1 MVSAAL
7 GYVQLSICSP
17 STPPLT
23 GAGFPFGTDPLGRD
37 VLARVII
44 GGEISLKVG
53 VYSALG
59 AVAIGIVMG
68 LISGY
73 YGGFVDMIVMRFAD
87 VQLALPFILLAITF
101 IAVIGGGLTNMI
113 ILLIISQWV
122 QYARLV
128 RGSVL
133 SLRDREFILAAK
145 AIGVKDIRILFQH
158 LLPNLIGPVIVLM
171 TLNVANNILLES
183 SLTFLGLGVDPVIPS
198 WGGMLAE
205 GRTYLQTAWW
215 VSVFPGLAILL
226 TVLGLNLL
234 GDWLRDALD
243 PTGRTYFMNR
253 PNSTQVTTL
262 LERTFPRTRVPCW
275 KHTPRRPIKAI
286 CLRPGCLMMKPS
298 ANERRLLSK
307 RPGSALVFVVPTSR

>member
-1 MVSAAL
+1 MTAAIKTDKLKRFKNLEFIL
-7 GYVQLSICSP
+7 GVLLVGGIGLAVIFSGWLFPGGGSELNLAYRL
-17 STPPLT
+17 TPPLVEP
-23 GAGFPFGTDPLGRD
+23 GFPLGTDPLGRD

-59 AVAIGIVMG
+59 AVVIGIIMG
-68 LISGY
+68 LVSGY
-73 YGGFVDMIVMRFAD
+73 YGGFLDMIVMRFAD

-205 GRTYLQTAWW
+205 GHTYLQTAWW

-243 PTGRTYFMNR
+243 PTGRT
-253 PNSTQVTTL
+253 SL
-262 LERTFPRTRVPCW
+262 
-275 KHTPRRPIKAI
+275 
-286 CLRPGCLMMKPS
+286 
-298 ANERRLLSK
+298 
-307 RPGSALVFVVPTSR
+307 